1 MKTSVGN
8 EIQAEEETNG
18 CHCES
23 STPGLSNS
31 VHTFCLAFNVS
42 LVTHIHTN
50 RHFPNGASPHAIL
63 PPSNCGHLLCGR
75 KILRVPVCMNKECPC
90 NTEVGQCNQQ
100 YLGHDCDSFLVNSHL
115 GPMNSLLGTWQEFL
129 LFFFFFLFPFFFFF
143 GFCSSFLKQNVLMNR
158 GGMMADLRCQLD
170 WIWNQLKG
178 KPPGPVVRDFLY
190 HGIREDPSKI

>member
-100 YLGHDCDSFLVNSHL
+100 YLGHYCDS
-115 GPMNSLLGTWQEFL
+115 
-129 LFFFFFLFPFFFFF
+129 FPFFFFF
-143 GFCSSFLKQNVLMNR
+143 CFCSSFLKQNVLMNR
-158 GGMMADLRCQLD
+158 GGMMADLRCQLE